1 MTTTSTSL
9 ATQDSE
15 AIHQAHTLIGSLK
28 IDGTART
35 LASPYDGRPVG
46 LIHESSLDN
55 VAAAIASSKQAGRA
69 WSRKPAHE
77 RAAILQNLARLMQQ
91 RSDELA
97 SIMARQTGK
106 TLKDARTETSRSI
119 SAMVISA
126 EEAKRICGQMI
137 PMDAV
142 EPGTGK
148 LGFTL
153 RVPVGVVA
161 GITPFNAPLSTLV
174 HKLGPGLAA
183 GNTLV
188 VKPHPN
194 GSGVTAM
201 LADLALE
208 AGVPEGVFN
217 VVHGGA
223 DVGAALVQSQDVALV
238 SFTGSGAVA
247 DKIIRSIGL
256 KRVLLELGGNA
267 PTIVHGDANLDKA
280 VPLCVEAAFG
290 LTGQSCI
297 STQRIYVQRTI
308 YDAFMERFVA
318 AVRKRKSGD
327 PEDPSTEVGPMIDAA
342 SAQRVHEWIQE
353 AVRQG
358 ARLECGGAREGNIV
372 TPAVLTQVQPDMKIV
387 CEEVFGPV
395 ASVTPYDTL
404 DEVIEWANDT
414 PWGLKSGVFTRSLD
428 VAFRLARELEYGAI
442 NINAA
447 SRARTDQEPSGGIKQ
462 SGWGKE
468 GPRFAIEEM
477 TDVKMVSLTP
487 AG

>member
-1 MTTTSTSL
+1 MTNQSASSASL
-9 ATQDSE
+9 NRATE
-15 AIHQAHTLIGSLK
+15 AFTIIGDRKVRGNEYRLP
-28 IDGTART
+28 
-35 LASPYDGRPVG
+35 SPYNGETVG
-46 LIHESSLDN
+46 TIHNSTPEDVKSAIDSSFE
-55 VAAAIASSKQAGRA
+55 AGKA
-69 WSRKPAHE
+69 WSRTPAHA
-77 RAAILQNLARLMQQ
+77 RAELLMDVARLMKQ
-91 RSDELA
+91 RTDELA
-97 SIMARQTGK
+97 GIMARQTGK
-106 TLKDARTETSRSI
+106 TLKDARTETARSI
-119 SAMVISA
+119 SAMIISA
-126 EEAKRICGQMI
+126 EEAKRICGRMI

-148 LGFTL
+148 MGFTL

-174 HKLGPGLAA
+174 HKLGPALAG

-194 GSGVTAM
+194 GSGVTALM
-201 LADLALE
+201 AEIVQE
-208 AGVPEGVFN
+208 ACVPPGVFN

-223 DVGAALVQSQDVALV
+223 DVGAALVQSDKIALV
-238 SFTGSGAVA
+238 NFTGSGVVA

-267 PTIVHGDANLDKA
+267 PTIVHSDANLDKA
-280 VPLCVEAAFG
+280 VPVCVEAAFG

-297 STQRIYVQRTI
+297 STQRIYVHRSC
-308 YDAFMERFVA
+308 YDAFLQRFVA
-318 AVRKRKSGD
+318 AVSTRKVGD
-327 PEDPSTEVGPMIDAA
+327 PVDPATEVGPMIDEI
-342 SAQRVHEWIQE
+342 SAKRVETWVQE
-353 AVRQG
+353 AVAGG
-358 ARLECGGAREGNIV
+358 AKLECGGTRKGNVV
-372 TPAVLTQVQPDMKIV
+372 TPAVLTQVTAQMKVV

-395 ASVTPYDTL
+395 ASVTPYDSL
-404 DEVIEWANDT
+404 DEVIAWANDT

-477 TDVKMVSLTP
+477 TDVKMVSVT
-487 AG
+487 AAD